1 MAAPDL
7 RIVRRSRGAGRGAL
21 IAASAP
27 IDNPQAT
34 FKNSVSL
41 SGRTGWQTEAW
52 NLMDQVGELRYYVG
66 WRSNSCSRVRLVAS
80 ELDDSG
86 LPTGKTTNPRVDA
99 IVKAI
104 GGGSQLTVG
113 QLIKRA
119 VECLTVPGEV
129 WIAILVQSDGSEK
142 WYAFSRDEIRKKGQE
157 VTVMLPDGSD
167 HDLRP
172 GVDVIFRVWNSHP
185 RTAQDADS
193 PVRACLDDLY
203 EIVRTTKTIANAGKS
218 RLIGNG
224 IVFVPQEMSLP
235 RAAGPVAMGAPG
247 AAPSGM
253 GLTGLPAVQELQELL
268 FSVAKVA
275 YEDDES
281 FAAMIPIFASV
292 PGEMISKV
300 SHLKFDNE
308 ITDTA
313 IKLRNDAIHRLA
325 MGLDLSPERLLGL
338 GSSTNHWSAWQIADT
353 DVQIHIAPV
362 IENLCAAIT
371 DQVFRNVLEREGI
384 DPSKYIVWYD
394 ASLLTSDPDNTDTA
408 TDAYDRGVINAAAYR
423 SYLNL
428 DADSGYDFASLDG
441 WRVWAQDQVSKDPSL
456 FHTFLPLL
464 DTKVQAAVP
473 DPLPPPPPP
482 NGVRERAGRSD
493 DTNKGKSPTTD
504 KLKPGEN
511 QGSRGRKQDVG
522 KQAASQA
529 IIEVMVSRALELA
542 GKRRR
547 TRSNAARLTG
557 LRPHEFHRVMEPV
570 DEASIPDLIAGWDD
584 ALEADTLALVGLNIE
599 DVREQVRREVRRQ
612 MTAQVVNA

>member
-1 MAAPDL
+1 VAAPDL
-7 RIVRRSRGAGRGAL
+7 RIVRRRRGSVPGAL
-21 IAASAP
+21 VAASAP
-27 IDNPQAT
+27 IENPQAT

-80 ELDDSG
+80 ELDPSG

-119 VECLTVPGEV
+119 VECLTIPGEV
-129 WIAILVQSDGSEK
+129 WVAILVQPDGSEK
-142 WYAFSRDEIRKKGQE
+142 WFAFSRDEIRKKGQE

-235 RAAGPVAMGAPG
+235 RAAGPVAAGQPG
-247 AAPSGM
+247 GM

-268 FSVAKVA
+268 FNVAKVA

-325 MGLDLSPERLLGL
+325 MGLDVSPERMLGL

-362 IENLCAAIT
+362 MENLCAAIT

-384 DPSKYIVWYD
+384 DPTKYIVWYD

-428 DADSGYDFASLDG
+428 DADAGYDFASLDG

-473 DPLPPPPPP
+473 DPIEPPPPP
-482 NGVRERAGRSD
+482 NGVNAKPGRSD
-493 DTNKGKSPTTD
+493 DTNRGSRPVTD

-511 QGSRGRKQDVG
+511 QGNRGRRQDVG
-522 KQAASQA
+522 KREASQA

-547 TRSNAARLTG
+547 TRADNDRLRG
-557 LRPHEFHRVMEPV
+557 LKPQHFHRVMEPV
-570 DEASIPDLIAGWDD
+570 NTDDIPELIKGWDD
-584 ALEADTLALVGLNIE
+584 ALEADTLALVGLDIE
-599 DVREQVRREVRRQ
+599 EVRDQVRREVRRQ
-612 MTAQVVNA
+612 MTAQVVTV